1 MDEEQLNLDLVQFIT
16 LLFCMVE
23 VESSERSKKK
33 PKQAASTQNESPQK
47 SRSGT
52 CFIKSL

>member
-33 PKQAASTQNESPQK
+33 PKQAASTQKESPQK

-52 CFIKSL
+52 CFIE